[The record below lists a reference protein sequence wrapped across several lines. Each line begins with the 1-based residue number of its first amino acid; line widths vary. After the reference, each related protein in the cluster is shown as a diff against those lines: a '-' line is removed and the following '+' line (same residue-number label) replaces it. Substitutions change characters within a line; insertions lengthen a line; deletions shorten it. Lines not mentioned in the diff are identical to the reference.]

1 MTMVPRGSSI
11 PATGPVTLLIA
22 TRKGAWFLKGDSGR
36 RSWAI
41 EGPVFLGQMMH
52 HLVRDPRDQGTLLMA
67 TRTGHLCR
75 TIYHP
80 RWSRGAWLRQYSV
93 GMSPQ
98 ICLAPASKSSR
109 DSTVMIERVTE
120 VGLQAFLQHT
130 WRLDH
135 EHGGNG
141 HVPSTLWHGLCPSLQ
156 IMANMRPHTHELVE

>member
-1 MTMVPRGSSI
+1 MSHKGQSMTMVPRGSSI

-75 TIYHP
+75 TIYHSTDDGKTQQEVLQP
-80 RWSRGAWLRQYSV
+80 PAFAKSPEGQKGHVGEHAFWLTPGHSSEPGVWYAST
-93 GMSPQ
+93 SPQ
-98 ICLAPASKSSR
+98 GSFRSDDEGES
-109 DSTVMIERVTE
+109 
-120 VGLQAFLQHT
+120 
-130 WRLDH
+130 
-135 EHGGNG
+135 
-141 HVPSTLWHGLCPSLQ
+141 
-156 IMANMRPHTHELVE
+156 